1 MPRKKKETENKEDRL
16 LVTAAKT
23 IGKAAGT
30 LAAVSGVNAK
40 PEGGQAARVHRPKGK
55 LAPKNKA
62 RLPRRQ
68 KKAQKRPAP
77 PRNGDVRL
85 TLKTQV

>member
-1 MPRKKKETENKEDRL
+1 MPRKIKSPDEESL
-16 LVTAAKT
+16 LVSAAKS

-30 LAAVSGVNAK
+30 IAAASGLT
-40 PEGGQAARVHRPKGK
+40 PKGESQPKKRKAK

-68 KKAQKRPAP
+68 KKAQKKKLQQQPGSAA
-77 PRNGDVRL
+77 L
-85 TLKTQV
+85 

>member
-1 MPRKKKETENKEDRL
+1 MAKKTKAPEDESL

-30 LAAVSGVNAK
+30 IAAASGLAPASDREAPPK
-40 PEGGQAARVHRPKGK
+40 PKTPRGR

-68 KKAQKRPAP
+68 KKVQKKMQKAA
-77 PRNGDVRL
+77 
-85 TLKTQV
+85 

>member
-1 MPRKKKETENKEDRL
+1 MPRKTKSPEDESL
-16 LVTAAKT
+16 LVSAAKK

-30 LAAVSGVNAK
+30 VAAASGLAPTSNAESQQK
-40 PEGGQAARVHRPKGK
+40 KNKGR

-68 KKAQKRPAP
+68 KKAQKKRA
-77 PRNGDVRL
+77 RSAAL
-85 TLKTQV
+85 

>member
-1 MPRKKKETENKEDRL
+1 MPKKAKETESKEENL

-23 IGKAAGT
+23 IGKAAGKI
-30 LAAVSGVNAK
+30 AAVSGVQQR
-40 PEGGQAARVHRPKGK
+40 PEAGQPARAHGPKGK

-68 KKAQKRPAP
+68 KKARKKAQSAM
-77 PRNGDVRL
+77 
-85 TLKTQV
+85 